1 MFWNKKKK
9 DENAKDPATKYGR
22 VIQEH
27 KNRQNASSVKKK
39 SSEKIIKVGYDSD
52 FVYYEE

>member
-1 MFWNKKKK
+1 MFWSKKKK

-27 KNRQNASSVKKK
+27 KNRQNESSPKKQFSDK
-39 SSEKIIKVGYDSD
+39 VIKEGYDSD